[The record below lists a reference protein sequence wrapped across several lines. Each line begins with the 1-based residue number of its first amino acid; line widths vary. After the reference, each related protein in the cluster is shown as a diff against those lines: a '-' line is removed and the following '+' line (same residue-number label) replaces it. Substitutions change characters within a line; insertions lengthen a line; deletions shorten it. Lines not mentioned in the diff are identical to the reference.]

1 MSSLL
6 DRPSGWGV
14 CFAALAMTSGRY
26 AQKDNGPINCKPQT
40 INFKLQTINMQISW
54 GYKIAA
60 VYILFVIG
68 IIMLVLKANG
78 AEQEL
83 VTSNYY
89 EQELRYQEVIDQKA
103 AVAALSAPPQ
113 YNRTSGTLQVVLP
126 SEFEGRSW
134 KGNIY
139 LYRPSDATLDV
150 RKDISVTGRNYTLVL
165 PKAAAGVYT
174 VKFAWEL
181 NGKKYFDE
189 KTIRF

>member
-1 MSSLL
+1 
-6 DRPSGWGV
+6 
-14 CFAALAMTSGRY
+14 
-26 AQKDNGPINCKPQT
+26 
-40 INFKLQTINMQISW
+40 MQISW

-103 AVAALSAPPQ
+103 AVAALSEPPQ
-113 YNRTSGTLQVVLP
+113 YNTTSGTLQVVLP

-139 LYRPSDATLDV
+139 LYRPSDAALDV